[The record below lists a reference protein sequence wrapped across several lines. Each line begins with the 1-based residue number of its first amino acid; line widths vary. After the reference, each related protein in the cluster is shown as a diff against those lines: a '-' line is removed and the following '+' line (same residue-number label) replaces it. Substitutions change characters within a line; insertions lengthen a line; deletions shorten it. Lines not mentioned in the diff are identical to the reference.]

1 MLRMYP
7 LGSESLG
14 PSLHRNIR
22 LIHLLNRYP
31 LTKLGS
37 WFLIHL
43 IIFPRIYE
51 DDVFS
56 QNCHPACLWCFM
68 IREIDRSPLL
78 SSFPS
83 TSPFP
88 SLLSFSPSLLSFP
101 PFRISSVKLCQFDQF
116 LTLSPSWIPPPIATF
131 FTNSLQTSA
140 QSHSPVTT
148 IFNSPTEAKATTTV
162 VGLLPR
168 NNPNP
173 LDLQCIN
180 VCLCENVSH
189 EAFVYLLNVS
199 KLPQSKNQ
207 GQQRV
212 GIYLNFSH

>member
-1 MLRMYP
+1 MLCMYP

-116 LTLSPSWIPPPIATF
+116 WPCLLLGFLLQLRHSLRIHFRLLLSHIHLWRPSLTLLRRPKRQRQLLACCRGTTQTHLTF
-131 FTNSLQTSA
+131 S
-140 QSHSPVTT
+140 V
-148 IFNSPTEAKATTTV
+148 
-162 VGLLPR
+162 LL
-168 NNPNP
+168 
-173 LDLQCIN
+173 C
-180 VCLCENVSH
+180 
-189 EAFVYLLNVS
+189 AFVKTYHMKHLF
-199 KLPQSKNQ
+199 
-207 GQQRV
+207 
-212 GIYLNFSH
+212 IC